1 MLKQEEIKFEHLKP
15 TSTDE
20 QSLTQTFFLT
30 PLKAIAFLRIYK
42 ITNYKFLK
50 FDTRLKIRFACCL
63 DPPHQIVSRS
73 PAHWLDKSIV
83 DEYVSVDW
91 LDLCRF

>member
-42 ITNYKFLK
+42 ITNYKFLLSSK
-50 FDTRLKIRFACCL
+50 HEIHFFWNTKMFVYR
-63 DPPHQIVSRS
+63 
-73 PAHWLDKSIV
+73 
-83 DEYVSVDW
+83 EN
-91 LDLCRF
+91 